1 MKKSQ
6 AFLGA
11 SLIFLAINFVYLLY
25 FDNPDYNPDFIFG
38 DFYSFESRILNTDK
52 KLNGHNY
59 IALPRTLANYHG
71 KILIFA
77 PLYPE
82 YQVGDILN
90 IGCKLQKPEKLLAE
104 NGQIFHYDKYLAKDK
119 IYALCFRPQVQK
131 TGEYHD
137 WRFYAG
143 KARHY
148 FLNNLNHHLVEPA
161 SSLAKALLLGAQREM
176 PQEVRTWFSQVG
188 LSHAIAIS
196 GSHMV
201 IIVWL
206 LTIVL
211 LHFGLSRKQSLLFLF
226 LLLFIYLVLI
236 NFLASAVRSVVMIML
251 FMLGPILG
259 RQVMSIYSL
268 LLAADILIAL
278 NPYVLLYDIGWQLSF
293 LAVLGLLWYT
303 RFFNK
308 ILKFIPRV
316 FQLREIVSAT
326 LAAQVFVWPVIIYNF
341 QIFSVIAPL
350 ANVLILP
357 LFPALL
363 VLAILLALGVS
374 IASWPLFILFKI
386 MAETA
391 HLLAGLP
398 YSFVII
404 NNFSATYFLISL
416 VFMFLLTYIL
426 KPYNHD

>member
-1 MKKSQ
+1 MKKSK

-11 SLIFLAINFVYLLY
+11 SLIFLAINFIYLLY
-25 FDNPDYNPDFIFG
+25 FDHPEYNPDFLFS
-38 DFYSFESRILNTDK
+38 DFYSFKARVLNTDK
-52 KLNGHNY
+52 KLDGWNY
-59 IALPRTLANYHG
+59 IASPLALENYQG

-82 YQVGDILN
+82 YRVGDVLN
-90 IGCKLQKPEKLLAE
+90 ISCRLNQPEKLTSE
-104 NGQIFHYDKYLAKDK
+104 NGQVFHYDKYLAKDK
-119 IYALCFRPQVQK
+119 IYALCFRPQIQK
-131 TGEYHD
+131 SGEYHD

-143 KARHY
+143 KTRHY
-148 FLNNLNHHLVEPA
+148 FLNNLNNHLVEPA

-176 PQEVRTWFSQVG
+176 PTSVRTWFSQVG

-206 LTIVL
+206 LTVVL
-211 LHFGLSRKQSLLFLF
+211 LALGLSRKQSLIFLF

-236 NFLASAVRSVVMIML
+236 GFLASAVRSVVMIML

-259 RQVMSIYSL
+259 RQVMSVYSL
-268 LLAADILIAL
+268 LLAADILVLL
-278 NPYVLLYDIGWQLSF
+278 NPYVLLYDVGWQLSF

-308 ILKFIPRV
+308 ILKFIPKK

-326 LAAQVFVWPVIIYNF
+326 LAAQVFVWPVIVYNF
-341 QIFSVIAPL
+341 QIFSLIAPL

-386 MAETA
+386 MTETA
-391 HLLAGLP
+391 HYLSQIP
-398 YSFVII
+398 YSFIII
-404 NNFSATYFLISL
+404 NNFSVAYFIFSLI
-416 VFMFLLTYIL
+416 FMFLLTYIL
-426 KPYNHD
+426 KPQNDD